1 MDIKPQLSEVL
12 SVADCMRTNFLK
24 LNGNMPAV
32 EAAALL
38 VDNEFIGAPVI
49 DDSGKLQGW
58 VSEQD
63 LLKPVMQVFY
73 FSERVA
79 TVATVMH
86 SEVLTAKL
94 NDSVVDLANQMLQSK
109 PKLLPVVD
117 HDNHVIGVVSR
128 TRILKE
134 VCARIKC

>member
-1 MDIKPQLSEVL
+1 METNKPHSDVL

-24 LNGNMPAV
+24 LSGDMPAV
-32 EAAALL
+32 EAAMLL
-38 VDNEFIGAPVI
+38 AENEFIGAPVV
-49 DDSGKLQGW
+49 DDSGKLIGW

-79 TVATVMH
+79 NVASVMH

-94 NDSVVDLANQMLQSK
+94 SDSVVDLANQMLQSK

-117 HDNHVIGVVSR
+117 EHDHVLGVVSR

-134 VCARIKC
+134 VCARIKF